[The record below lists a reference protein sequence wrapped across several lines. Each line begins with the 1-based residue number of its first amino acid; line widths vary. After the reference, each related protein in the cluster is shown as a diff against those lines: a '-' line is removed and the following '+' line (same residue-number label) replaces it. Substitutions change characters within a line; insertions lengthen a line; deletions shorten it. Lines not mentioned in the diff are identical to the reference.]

1 MRQPPYAIL
10 NIMKRFFAFCLM
22 AAFAFCA
29 CECAYAQAKKDP
41 TKQDW
46 AKFYRYE
53 KLNAEVLASGV
64 RPDVVFMGNSITQNW
79 AKYHPDFFKENNFVG
94 RGIGGQTTSHM
105 LVRFRRDVIELN
117 PRAVVIMAG
126 INDIALNNGKI
137 THENI
142 LNNIKSM
149 CELAK
154 LHKIKV
160 ILCSVTPAAKFRWRP
175 NVDFVPADEIIRL
188 NVMIKEYCKANKIP
202 YVDYH
207 SQLVDAQNGL
217 AEKYQKDSA
226 HPNAACYTE
235 VLEPTVLPVI
245 NKVLKTK
252 HNYIATVDATQK

>member
-1 MRQPPYAIL
+1 
-10 NIMKRFFAFCLM
+10 M
-22 AAFAFCA
+22 AVFAFCA
-29 CECAYAQAKKDP
+29 CECAYAQAKKEKDP

-53 KLNAEVLASGV
+53 KLNAKLLASGV

-79 AKYHPDFFKENNFVG
+79 AKFNPDFFTNNNFVG

-126 INDIALNNGKI
+126 INDIAMNNGI
-137 THENI
+137 ISHENI
-142 LNNIKSM
+142 LGNIKSM

-160 ILCSVTPAAKFRWRP
+160 ILCSVTPSRKFRWRP
-175 NVDFVPADEIIRL
+175 ELTPAEDIKRL
-188 NVMIKEYCKANKIP
+188 NVMIREYAEANKIY

-207 SQLVDAQNGL
+207 SALTEEDGGL
-217 AEKYQKDSA
+217 PLKWAKDGV
-226 HPNAACYTE
+226 HPNKECYVTVME
-235 VLEPTVLPVI
+235 PLALEAV

-252 HNYIATVDATQK
+252 KSYISPLDEK

>member
-1 MRQPPYAIL
+1 MRRL
-10 NIMKRFFAFCLM
+10 FTLCLA
-22 AAFAFCA
+22 AAFVLCA
-29 CECAYAQAKKDP
+29 CECAFAQARKEKDP
-41 TKQDW
+41 AKQDW

-53 KLNAEVLASGV
+53 KLNAELLASGV

-79 AKYHPDFFKENNFVG
+79 AKFNPDFFTNNNFVG

-126 INDIALNNGKI
+126 INDIARNNGII

-160 ILCSVTPAAKFRWRP
+160 ILCSVTPAVRFRWRP
-175 NVDFVPADEIIRL
+175 NVDFSPADEIIRL
-188 NVMIKEYCKANKIP
+188 NAMIKEYANKHKIP

-207 SQLVDAQNGL
+207 SALVDERKGL
-217 AEKYQKDSA
+217 NRKYHKDEVHPFSICYAE
-226 HPNAACYTE
+226 
-235 VLEPTVLPVI
+235 VMEPMILKVI
-245 NKVLKTK
+245 NKTLRTK
-252 HNYIATVDATQK
+252 HTYTTPVTKD

>member
-1 MRQPPYAIL
+1 
-10 NIMKRFFAFCLM
+10 MKRLVTLCL
-22 AAFAFCA
+22 ALVVCA
-29 CECAYAQAKKDP
+29 CVFAQKGLP
-41 TKQDW
+41 PHQQDW

-53 KLNAEVLASGV
+53 KLNAELLASGV
-64 RPDVVFMGNSITQNW
+64 RPDVVFMGNSITHNW
-79 AKYHPDFFKENNFVG
+79 AKYNPDFFKKNNFAG

-137 THENI
+137 SHENI
-142 LNNIKSM
+142 LNNIASM

-160 ILCSVTPAAKFRWRP
+160 ILCSVTPAVRFRWRP
-175 NVDFVPADEIIRL
+175 EVDFVPADEIIRL
-188 NVMIKEYCKANKIP
+188 NKMIKEYAESHKIP

-207 SQLVDAQNGL
+207 SALVDERKGMNR
-217 AEKYQKDSA
+217 KYHKDEV
-226 HPNAACYTE
+226 HPNSLCYAE
-235 VLEPTVLPVI
+235 VLEPMILPVI

-252 HNYIATVDATQK
+252 HSYTTPIPQN

>member
-1 MRQPPYAIL
+1 
-10 NIMKRFFAFCLM
+10 MKRFFTFCLM
-22 AAFAFCA
+22 AVFALCA
-29 CECAYAQAKKDP
+29 CEYAYAQAKKDP

-64 RPDVVFMGNSITQNW
+64 RPDAVFMGNSITQNW

-175 NVDFVPADEIIRL
+175 NVEFVPGDEIIRL

-207 SQLVDAQNGL
+207 SQLVDAQKGL

-226 HPNAACYTE
+226 HPNALCYTE

-252 HNYIATVDATQK
+252 HNYIATGDATKK

>member
-1 MRQPPYAIL
+1 
-10 NIMKRFFAFCLM
+10 MKRLVTLCLALVACAFVFAQKGLPPH
-22 AAFAFCA
+22 
-29 CECAYAQAKKDP
+29 QR
-41 TKQDW
+41 DW

-53 KLNAEVLASGV
+53 KLNTELLASGV

-79 AKYHPDFFKENNFVG
+79 AKYNPDFFKKNNFAG

-142 LNNIKSM
+142 LNNIASM

-160 ILCSVTPAAKFRWRP
+160 ILCSVTPAVRFRWRP
-175 NVDFVPADEIIRL
+175 EVDFVPADEIIRL
-188 NVMIKEYCKANKIP
+188 NKMIKEYAESHKIP

-207 SQLVDAQNGL
+207 SALVDERKGMNR
-217 AEKYQKDSA
+217 KYHKDEV
-226 HPNAACYTE
+226 HPNSLCYAE
-235 VLEPTVLPVI
+235 VLEPMILPVI

-252 HNYIATVDATQK
+252 HSYTTPVPQN

>member
-1 MRQPPYAIL
+1 
-10 NIMKRFFAFCLM
+10 MKRLVTLCLALVACAFVFAQKGLPPH
-22 AAFAFCA
+22 
-29 CECAYAQAKKDP
+29 Q
-41 TKQDW
+41 QDW

-53 KLNAEVLASGV
+53 KLNAELLASGV

-79 AKYHPDFFKENNFVG
+79 AKYNPDFFKKNNFAG

-142 LNNIKSM
+142 LNNIASM

-160 ILCSVTPAAKFRWRP
+160 ILCSVTPAVRFRWRP
-175 NVDFVPADEIIRL
+175 EVDFVPADEIIRL
-188 NVMIKEYCKANKIP
+188 NKMIKEYAESHKIP

-207 SQLVDAQNGL
+207 SALVDERKGMNR
-217 AEKYQKDSA
+217 KYHKDEV
-226 HPNAACYTE
+226 HPNSLCYAE
-235 VLEPTVLPVI
+235 VLEPMILPVI

-252 HNYIATVDATQK
+252 HSYTTPIPQN

>member
-1 MRQPPYAIL
+1 
-10 NIMKRFFAFCLM
+10 MKRIFTLCLM
-22 AAFAFCA
+22 AVFALCA
-29 CECAYAQAKKDP
+29 CECAYAQAKKEKDP

-53 KLNAEVLASGV
+53 KLNAEVLASGI

-79 AKYHPDFFKENNFVG
+79 AKFNPDFFKNNNFLG

-126 INDIALNNGKI
+126 INDIALNNGII

-160 ILCSVTPAAKFRWRP
+160 ILCSVTPAVRFRWRP
-175 NVDFVPADEIIRL
+175 NVTFSPADEIIRL
-188 NVMIKEYCKANKIP
+188 NVMIKEYADKNKIP

-207 SQLVDAQNGL
+207 SALVDERKGL
-217 AEKYQKDSA
+217 NRKYHKDEVHPFSICYAE
-226 HPNAACYTE
+226 
-235 VLEPTVLPVI
+235 VMEPMILKVI
-245 NKVLKTK
+245 NKVLRTK
-252 HNYIATVDATQK
+252 HSYTTPVPKN

>member
-1 MRQPPYAIL
+1 
-10 NIMKRFFAFCLM
+10 MKRFFTLCLV
-22 AAFAFCA
+22 AVALLFAH
-29 CECAYAQAKKDP
+29 ECAYAQKGLPP
-41 TKQDW
+41 TQQDW

-53 KLNAEVLASGV
+53 KANAELLASGV
-64 RPDVVFMGNSITQNW
+64 RPDVVFMGNSITQGW
-79 AKYHPDFFKENNFVG
+79 AKKNPDFFTKNNFVG

-142 LNNIKSM
+142 MNNIISM

-160 ILCSVTPAAKFRWRP
+160 ILCSVTPAVSFRWRKELT
-175 NVDFVPADEIIRL
+175 PAEDIIRL
-188 NVMIKEYCKANKIP
+188 NAMIKEYAAKHKIP

-207 SQLVDAQNGL
+207 SALLDERKGMNR
-217 AEKYQKDSA
+217 KYHKDEV
-226 HPNAACYTE
+226 HPNSLCYAE
-235 VLEPTVLPVI
+235 VMEPIVLKVI
-245 NKVLKTK
+245 NKTLKTK
-252 HNYIATVDATQK
+252 HSYTTPIPQN

>member
-1 MRQPPYAIL
+1 
-10 NIMKRFFAFCLM
+10 MKRLVTLCLALVACAFVFAQKGLPPH
-22 AAFAFCA
+22 
-29 CECAYAQAKKDP
+29 QR
-41 TKQDW
+41 DW

-53 KLNAEVLASGV
+53 KLNAELLASGV

-79 AKYHPDFFKENNFVG
+79 AKYNPDFFKKNNFAG

-137 THENI
+137 NHENI
-142 LNNIKSM
+142 LNNIASM

-160 ILCSVTPAAKFRWRP
+160 ILCSVTPAVRFRWRP
-175 NVDFVPADEIIRL
+175 EVDFVPADEIIRL
-188 NVMIKEYCKANKIP
+188 NKMIKEYAESHKIP

-207 SQLVDAQNGL
+207 SALVDERKGMNR
-217 AEKYQKDSA
+217 KYHKDEV
-226 HPNAACYTE
+226 HPNSLCYAE
-235 VLEPTVLPVI
+235 VLEPMILPVI

-252 HNYIATVDATQK
+252 HSYTTPIPQN

>member
-1 MRQPPYAIL
+1 
-10 NIMKRFFAFCLM
+10 MKRLVTLCLALVACAFVFAQKGLPPH
-22 AAFAFCA
+22 
-29 CECAYAQAKKDP
+29 QR
-41 TKQDW
+41 DW

-53 KLNAEVLASGV
+53 KLNAELLASGV

-79 AKYHPDFFKENNFVG
+79 AKYNPDFFKKNNFAG

-142 LNNIKSM
+142 LNNIASM

-160 ILCSVTPAAKFRWRP
+160 ILCSATPAVRFRWRP
-175 NVDFVPADEIIRL
+175 EVDFVPADEIIRL
-188 NVMIKEYCKANKIP
+188 NKMIKEYAESHKIP

-207 SQLVDAQNGL
+207 SALVDERKGMNR
-217 AEKYQKDSA
+217 KYHKDEV
-226 HPNAACYTE
+226 HPNSLCYAE
-235 VLEPTVLPVI
+235 VLEPMILPVI

-252 HNYIATVDATQK
+252 HSYTTPIPQN

>member
-1 MRQPPYAIL
+1 MYYKFVYLYIGKLFNQ
-10 NIMKRFFAFCLM
+10 NIYTMKRILFTLALCLIATSVM
-22 AAFAFCA
+22 A
-29 CECAYAQAKKDP
+29 QDKK
-41 TKQDW
+41 TDW
-46 AKFYRYE
+46 AQFYRYE
-53 KLNAEVLASGV
+53 QANTEVTGQ
-64 RPDVVFMGNSITQNW
+64 PDAVFMGNSITDRW
-79 AKYHPDFFKENNFVG
+79 AKQDSEFFKKNNFVG
-94 RGIGGQTTSHM
+94 RGISGQTSSEM

-160 ILCSVTPAAKFRWRP
+160 ILCSVTPAEKFRWRP

-188 NVMIKEYCKANKIP
+188 NKMIKAYCKASKIP

-217 AEKYQKDSA
+217 MAKYQKDSA
-226 HPNAACYTE
+226 HPNAICYTE

-252 HNYIATVDATQK
+252 HNYIATGDATIKK

>member
-1 MRQPPYAIL
+1 
-10 NIMKRFFAFCLM
+10 MKKFFALCL
-22 AAFAFCA
+22 AAVFAFCA
-29 CECAYAQAKKDP
+29 CAYAQKGLP
-41 TKQDW
+41 PHQQDW

-64 RPDVVFMGNSITQNW
+64 RPDAVFMGNSITQNW
-79 AKYHPDFFKENNFVG
+79 AKYNPDFFKNNNFLG

-117 PRAVVIMAG
+117 PRVVVIMAG

-160 ILCSVTPAAKFRWRP
+160 ILCSVTPAAAFRWRP
-175 NVDFVPADEIIRL
+175 NVDFVPGDEIIRL
-188 NVMIKEYCKANKIP
+188 NAMIEKYAKANKIP

-207 SQLVDAQNGL
+207 SKLVDEQKGL
-217 AEKYQKDSA
+217 KIGYQKDSA
-226 HPNAACYTE
+226 HPNSLCYAE
-235 VLEPTVLPVI
+235 VLEPTILPVI
-245 NKVLKTK
+245 NKVIKTK
-252 HNYIATVDATQK
+252 HNYITPITKN

>member
-1 MRQPPYAIL
+1 MLCLTAV
-10 NIMKRFFAFCLM
+10 FAFCL
-22 AAFAFCA
+22 CA
-29 CECAYAQAKKDP
+29 HAQKGLPK
-41 TKQDW
+41 TQQDW

-53 KLNAEVLASGV
+53 KLNAEVLASGI

-105 LVRFRRDVIELN
+105 VVRFRRDVLELK

-142 LNNIKSM
+142 LGNIKSM

-160 ILCSVTPAAKFRWRP
+160 ILCSVTPAAAFRWRP

-188 NVMIKEYCKANKIP
+188 NKMIKEFCKANKIP

-207 SQLVDAQNGL
+207 SKLVDAQNGL
-217 AEKYQKDSA
+217 MEKYQKDSA
-226 HPNAACYTE
+226 HPNAICYTE
-235 VLEPTVLPVI
+235 VLEPTVLKVI

-252 HNYIATVDATQK
+252 HNYIATGDATQK

>member
-1 MRQPPYAIL
+1 
-10 NIMKRFFAFCLM
+10 MKRFLTLCLVLVS
-22 AAFAFCA
+22 CA
-29 CECAYAQAKKDP
+29 CVYAQKGLP
-41 TKQDW
+41 LTQQDW

-64 RPDVVFMGNSITQNW
+64 RPDAVFMGNSITQNW
-79 AKYHPDFFKENNFVG
+79 AKYNPDFFKNNNFVG

-117 PRAVVIMAG
+117 PRVVVIMAG

-160 ILCSVTPAAKFRWRP
+160 ILCSVTPAVRFRWRP
-175 NVDFVPADEIIRL
+175 DVNFVPADEIIRL
-188 NVMIKEYCKANKIP
+188 NKMIKEYADSHKIP

-207 SQLVDAQNGL
+207 SKLVDERKGMNR
-217 AEKYQKDSA
+217 KYHKDEV
-226 HPNAACYTE
+226 HPNSLCYAE
-235 VLEPTVLPVI
+235 VLEPTILPVI
-245 NKVLKTK
+245 NKVIKTK
-252 HNYIATVDATQK
+252 HNYITPIPKN

>member
-1 MRQPPYAIL
+1 
-10 NIMKRFFAFCLM
+10 MKRLVTLCLALVACALVFAQKGLPPH
-22 AAFAFCA
+22 
-29 CECAYAQAKKDP
+29 QR
-41 TKQDW
+41 DW

-53 KLNAEVLASGV
+53 KLNAELLASGV

-79 AKYHPDFFKENNFVG
+79 AKYNPDFFKKNNFAG

-137 THENI
+137 SHENI
-142 LNNIKSM
+142 LNNIASM

-160 ILCSVTPAAKFRWRP
+160 ILCSVTPAVRFRWRP
-175 NVDFVPADEIIRL
+175 EVDFVPADEIIRL
-188 NVMIKEYCKANKIP
+188 NKMIKEYAKSHKIP

-207 SQLVDAQNGL
+207 SALVDERKGMNR
-217 AEKYQKDSA
+217 KYHKDEV
-226 HPNAACYTE
+226 HPNSLGYAE
-235 VLEPTVLPVI
+235 VLEPMILPVI

-252 HNYIATVDATQK
+252 HTYTTPIPQN

>member
-1 MRQPPYAIL
+1 
-10 NIMKRFFAFCLM
+10 MKRFLTLCLVLVS
-22 AAFAFCA
+22 CA
-29 CECAYAQAKKDP
+29 CVYAQKGLP
-41 TKQDW
+41 LTQQDW

-64 RPDVVFMGNSITQNW
+64 RPDAVFMGNSITQNW
-79 AKYHPDFFKENNFVG
+79 AKFHPDFFKNNNFVG

-117 PRAVVIMAG
+117 PRVVVIMAG

-160 ILCSVTPAAKFRWRP
+160 ILCSVTPAVRFRWRP
-175 NVDFVPADEIIRL
+175 DVNFVPAEEIIRL
-188 NVMIKEYCKANKIP
+188 NKMIKEYADSHKIP

-207 SQLVDAQNGL
+207 SKLVDERKGMNR
-217 AEKYQKDSA
+217 KYHKDEV
-226 HPNAACYTE
+226 HPNPLCYTE

-252 HNYIATVDATQK
+252 HNYIATGDATIKK

>member
-1 MRQPPYAIL
+1 
-10 NIMKRFFAFCLM
+10 MKRFLTLCLVLVS
-22 AAFAFCA
+22 CA
-29 CECAYAQAKKDP
+29 CVSVYAQRGLP
-41 TKQDW
+41 RHQQDW

-53 KLNAEVLASGV
+53 KLNAELLASGV

-79 AKYHPDFFKENNFVG
+79 AKFHPDFFKENNFVG

-142 LNNIKSM
+142 LGNIKSM

-154 LHKIKV
+154 LHNIKV
-160 ILCSVTPAAKFRWRP
+160 ILCSVTPAIAFRWRP
-175 NVDFVPADEIIRL
+175 EVDFVPADEIIRL
-188 NVMIKEYCKANKIP
+188 NKMIKAYAKANGIP

-217 AEKYQKDSA
+217 KEEYQKDPA
-226 HPNAACYTE
+226 HPNAICYTK

-252 HNYIATVDATQK
+252 HSYIATSDATQK

>member
-1 MRQPPYAIL
+1 
-10 NIMKRFFAFCLM
+10 MKRFFAFCL
-22 AAFAFCA
+22 AAVFAFFA
-29 CECAYAQAKKDP
+29 CESAYAQAKKENDP
-41 TKQDW
+41 TKKDW

-79 AKYHPDFFKENNFVG
+79 AKYHPDFFTKNNFVG

-126 INDIALNNGKI
+126 INDIALNNGII

-160 ILCSVTPAAKFRWRP
+160 ILCSVTPAEKFRWRP

-188 NVMIKEYCKANKIP
+188 NKMIKAYCEENKIP

-217 AEKYQKDSA
+217 MEKYQKDSA
-226 HPNAACYTE
+226 HPNALCYTE

-245 NKVLKTK
+245 NKVLITK
-252 HNYIATVDATQK
+252 HNYIATVDATLK